1 MMGFFFAGSIMM
13 ELGASSCIIIFGLT
27 QTLIY
32 LQDLMDYLNTEL
44 IRS

>member
-13 ELGASSCIIIFGLT
+13 ELGASSCIFGLT
-27 QTLIY
+27 QILIY
-32 LQDLMDYLNTEL
+32 LQDLMDYLNTEV